1 MDSSGQAGKVTGIG
15 RAAALALLALL
26 AIGGAR
32 SAEPVHFPPYPDKWE
47 WFVPVD
53 EGAQLTDL
61 SASLLRTGDV
71 MVSAEFIDRAG
82 RHRKNS
88 WSLFTLRPL
97 DASAVAAGDEVV
109 GDSRIESAIGSG
121 FTVTNLSRIYRLCFR
136 GPVRNVIAKR
146 DRLGHIVAERIFFVL
161 LDQPR
166 TFIGGGGQQWLG
178 DESASCPDEGPV
190 RVSYR
195 VMTLAGSFLSL
206 PDGTTLLIDPAAA
219 LILRLRDTLQ
229 AGAPSAS
236 GRVFGFD
243 YDDDDFF
250 LDNLLGKHYQ
260 QGDDTPRYQE
270 MLDDLHRYL
279 TQRKREH

>member
-1 MDSSGQAGKVTGIG
+1 MDSSSQAGEVTGIG

-26 AIGGAR
+26 ATGGAR

-53 EGAQLTDL
+53 EGTQLTDL

-71 MVSAEFIDRAG
+71 MVSAEFTDRAG
-82 RHRKNS
+82 KRRKNS
-88 WSLFTLRPL
+88 WSLFTQKPL
-97 DASAVAAGDEVV
+97 DALAIARREEVV
-109 GDSRIESAIGSG
+109 GDPRIESSLGSG
-121 FTVTNLSRIYRLCFR
+121 FTVTNLPRNYRLCFR

-146 DRLGHIVAERIFFVL
+146 DKLGHSVAERVFFVV

-166 TFIGGGGQQWLG
+166 TFVGGGGQQWFG
-178 DESASCPDEGPV
+178 DENASCPDEGPV
-190 RVSYR
+190 RVTYR
-195 VMTLAGSFLSL
+195 VMTLAGPFLSL
-206 PDGTTLLIDPAAA
+206 PDGTTLLIDPAAG

-250 LDNLLGKHYQ
+250 IDNLLGKHYQ
-260 QGDDTPRYQE
+260 QGDETPRYQE

-279 TQRKREH
+279 TRRKPEH